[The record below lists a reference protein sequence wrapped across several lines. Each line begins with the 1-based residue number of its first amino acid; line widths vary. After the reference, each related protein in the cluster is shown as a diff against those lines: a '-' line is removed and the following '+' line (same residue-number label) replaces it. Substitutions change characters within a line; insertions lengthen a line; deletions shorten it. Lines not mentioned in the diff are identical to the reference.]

1 MLWLMTGTQTGEV
14 LEPTQLIIDLL
25 QALCTVPRPFIA
37 GC

>member
-1 MLWLMTGTQTGEV
+1 MLWSMTGTQTGEV

-25 QALCTVPRPFIA
+25 HALCTVPRLCLA